1 MVRMTIQDDLDAALY
16 LYPEAG
22 AVHSVIKR
30 YLEGDAFKNLMTR
43 GADLFIERGCTKW
56 LSDDRGIDAFR
67 PEDLAWAGE
76 NWQGR
81 LRAAGWRHW
90 AMILPD
96 KVVGR
101 VVAKKVAVRF
111 IDAGLDVR
119 TFEDEASA
127 LEWLAAIRD

>member
-1 MVRMTIQDDLDAALY
+1 MKKVTIQDDSDASLFY
-16 LYPEAG
+16 YPEIG
-22 AVHSVIKR
+22 AVHHVIKR
-30 YLEGDAFKNLMTR
+30 FLEGDAFRNLMTR
-43 GADLFIERGCTKW
+43 GADAFIEHGCTKW
-56 LSDDRGIDAFR
+56 LADDRGLDAFR
-67 PEDLAWAGE
+67 PEDLVWAGD

-81 LRAAGWRHW
+81 LRAAGWKHW

-111 IDAGLDVR
+111 IEAGLDVR

-127 LEWLAAIRD
+127 LEWLASIED

>member
-1 MVRMTIQDDLDAALY
+1 MTRTTIQDDQDAALY
-16 LYPEAG
+16 LYPEIG
-22 AVHSVIKR
+22 AVHSLIKR
-30 YLEGDAFKNLMTR
+30 YLEG
-43 GADLFIERGCTKW
+43 
-56 LSDDRGIDAFR
+56 DAFR

-76 NWQGR
+76 SWQGR
-81 LRAAGWRHW
+81 LRAAGWKHW

-127 LEWLAAIRD
+127 LEWLAALRDRAPGAS